1 MSCSKSL
8 KRAPGKGEGREEK
21 NVLVSYKSMKLT
33 EASHSKESTS
43 PSASL
48 RAKLRAG
55 RGGRRGSAGSGH
67 KGPYTSCKN
76 TEASLHGISGKT
88 TTPTSARPRV
98 CLDDRGRFIN
108 SETPARDFPSGPVV
122 KSPPPNAGDVSS
134 IPGQGIKIPRLLA
147 KKNIKQEQYCNKFK
161 KDF

>member
-76 TEASLHGISGKT
+76 TEASLKTYTVAGEVPESNCEMFCQFWEGIPPHLALLCLPGSHGAGK
-88 TTPTSARPRV
+88 PLAS
-98 CLDDRGRFIN
+98 RG
-108 SETPARDFPSGPVV
+108 
-122 KSPPPNAGDVSS
+122 
-134 IPGQGIKIPRLLA
+134 
-147 KKNIKQEQYCNKFK
+147 
-161 KDF
+161 